1 MSPEPKL
8 DVPPDPEAPPADP
21 EPAAS
26 PPSAPR
32 PGVPPVVVPR
42 WVQLVLLPVALL
54 GLYAAAKAAGPVLLI
69 FIVASVIALVLNPL
83 VRLVER
89 SGIPH
94 SLCVVAVYLGL
105 LVALACIVVL
115 LINPVTTQIQRL
127 QDDVPHLTHQANRRL
142 ADLQTY
148 LDRHNINIHVKK
160 QGQTALETLQKSFLR
175 RSGDIVSF
183 TRDLVQKLVTGAF
196 ALILV
201 IVVSIYMLVYGQGIG
216 RLTRR
221 VMPPGDG
228 TPEDD
233 FPLRVEKAVSS
244 YVRGQLLFSLIMG
257 TTAGVALWIFGV
269 IGIFPDGRTYALFF
283 GAFFGLMEL
292 VPYVGPVLG
301 ALPPILVA
309 LFQDPLTALWLV
321 LLFVALQQLEGHVVA
336 PQVFG
341 HTLRINPILIIFAL
355 LFGAEVYG
363 VVGAFVA
370 LPLAAVA
377 RETVVYLRKHLVLE
391 EWGAVPPS
399 AVVAPRPELEAGRPG
414 ESLRSP
420 SPAPCPACG
429 AAVRAHDRYCPRCG
443 TELGD
448 DGE

>member
-8 DVPPDPEAPPADP
+8 DVPPDPEGPPADP
-21 EPAAS
+21 EPTA
-26 PPSAPR
+26 PPRSEPPAVAP
-32 PGVPPVVVPR
+32 VIVPR
-42 WVQLVLLPVALL
+42 WVQVVLLPVALL

-89 SGIPH
+89 TGIPH
-94 SLCVVAVYLGL
+94 SLSVVAVYLGL
-105 LVALACIVVL
+105 LVAVACIVVL
-115 LINPVTTQIQRL
+115 LINSVTTQIQRL

-148 LDRHNINIHVKK
+148 LDHHNINIHVKK
-160 QGQTALETLQKSFLR
+160 QGHTALETLQKSFLR

-201 IVVSIYMLVYGQGIG
+201 VVVSIYMLVYGQGIG

-221 VMPPGDG
+221 VMPPSDG

-257 TTAGVALWIFGV
+257 TTAGVALWIFGMS
-269 IGIFPDGRTYALFF
+269 GIFPGGSTYALFF

-309 LFQDPLTALWLV
+309 LFQDPLTALWV
-321 LLFVALQQLEGHVVA
+321 TLLFVALQQLEGHVVA

-341 HTLRINPILIIFAL
+341 HSLRINPILIIFAL
-355 LFGAEVYG
+355 LFGGEVYG
-363 VVGAFVA
+363 IVGAFVA

-399 AVVAPRPELEAGRPG
+399 EVVAPRPELEARRPR